1 MEIDEKFAKI
11 KLEFERNL
19 INSKQKDLEIEK
31 Y

>member
-11 KLEFERNL
+11 KLEFEKNL